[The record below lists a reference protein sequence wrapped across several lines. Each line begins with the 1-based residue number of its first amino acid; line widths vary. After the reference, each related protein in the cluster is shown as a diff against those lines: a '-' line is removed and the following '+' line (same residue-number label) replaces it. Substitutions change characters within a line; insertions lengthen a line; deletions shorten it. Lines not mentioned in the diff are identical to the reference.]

1 MKTEAAPPKSPK
13 PLAKRL
19 ISEAETM
26 AHNDPAKAVA
36 AAVGVGIILNVLP
49 TRFLVASA
57 SAVTLTLL
65 RPTLLTLGLI
75 KALELCASSS
85 KSNRENP
92 PLL

>member
-1 MKTEAAPPKSPK
+1 MKTEAAPPKPAK

-26 AHNDPAKAVA
+26 AHNEPAKAVA
-36 AAVGVGIILNVLP
+36 AAVGVGIVLNVLP

-57 SAVTLTLL
+57 TAVTLTML
-65 RPTLLTLGLI
+65 RPALLTLGLI
-75 KALELCASSS
+75 KAFELCSSSS
-85 KSNRENP
+85 KTNRENP